1 MNPKILHIGICT
13 GTNGLTRAFM
23 EQSSMYAEIP
33 SNDAQLNTKAIRMAE
48 EFKPDIVFVQIQ
60 KEGVMSSD
68 AIRALRNCG
77 AWVVNWNGDVRDT
90 CPSWMI
96 SQGKLF
102 STTLFTNMRDVREM
116 RQNGLESDW
125 LEIGYDDKIYCPEG
139 EITRTYPIVFFGNNA
154 HRFPLSQLRT
164 DMCNRLKRT
173 FPGEFGVY
181 GIGPGA
187 DGNLNHS
194 QPYEAAAYRFAKIA
208 INVSHYEIERYS
220 SDRMLRILGT
230 GKPLCLAKSYPDMP
244 YIDGEHLR
252 TWSTLEELEELIRYH
267 MVNEEERL
275 RIVKQGNEYVKSMYT
290 FDKMV
295 SNLIEMYEITTT
307 KH

>member
-1 MNPKILHIGICT
+1 MPKPKLLHIGICT

-23 EQSSMYAEIP
+23 EQSSQYAEIA
-33 SNDAQLNTKAIRMAE
+33 SSDHQLNAKAIRMAD

-60 KEGVMSSD
+60 REGVISSD
-68 AIRALRNCG
+68 AIRALRTAG
-77 AWVVNWNGDVRDT
+77 AWVVNWNGDVRDQ

-102 STTLFTNMRDVREM
+102 STTLFTNMRDVKEM
-116 RQNGLESDW
+116 RSNGLESDW
-125 LEIGYDDKIYCPEG
+125 LEIGYDDRIYCPEG
-139 EITRTYPIVFFGNNA
+139 EVTRTYPIVFFGNNA

-181 GIGPGA
+181 GIHAGA

-194 QPYEAAAYRFAKIA
+194 QPYEAAAYRYAKIA

-230 GKPLCLAKSYPDMP
+230 GKPLCLAKRYPGMP
-244 YIDGEHLR
+244 YEDGVHLR
-252 TWSTLEELEELIRYH
+252 VWDDMDHLEQLIRHYL
-267 MVNEEERL
+267 VNEDERL
-275 RIVKQGNEYVKSMYT
+275 KIVKAGNSFVREMYT

-295 SNLIEMYEITTT
+295 SNLIEMYEVR
-307 KH
+307 KS